1 MERGGQ
7 QQDDERRAGVAA
19 GAEHGG
25 IVVVEET
32 EDKPR
37 EHQLEVHRRLL
48 AHGLLRALC
57 PQQQGGQKDAR
68 RGDEHRQHRA
78 ADKGRGIEPPHPVPV
93 LRAAEVGAQHTGA
106 DRAADD
112 ECIGHVHDGGGHA
125 DAGQRQIAQKF
136 PHHHGVHDA
145 VQLLEDVAQNDGQR
159 EVEQRRKRC
168 AGQQRL
174 VAAGPVVHPTT
185 CFPEFT
191 TGKPITYPSVCPH
204 PLLFV
209 RRGAAEEAAC
219 FRRRR
224 TLRGLPE
231 FWTRRSAGF
240 GKNCIDRGKNVLY
253 NKSQEQ
259 ISAKE
264 NYA

>member
-1 MERGGQ
+1 MAQHRGQRHAPYAPAQHPCKQQIQRGMERGGQ

-48 AHGLLRALC
+48 AHGLLRALG

-125 DAGQRQIAQKF
+125 DAGQRQVAQKF

-145 VQLLEDVAQNDGQR
+145 V
-159 EVEQRRKRC
+159 
-168 AGQQRL
+168 
-174 VAAGPVVHPTT
+174 
-185 CFPEFT
+185 
-191 TGKPITYPSVCPH
+191 
-204 PLLFV
+204 
-209 RRGAAEEAAC
+209 
-219 FRRRR
+219 
-224 TLRGLPE
+224 
-231 FWTRRSAGF
+231 
-240 GKNCIDRGKNVLY
+240 
-253 NKSQEQ
+253 
-259 ISAKE
+259 
-264 NYA
+264 

>member
-1 MERGGQ
+1 MTTKEFAKILQDKLTSEYGVDLSVASKQQIYRSLALICRQMMSENHKKFQSKAIGTGTKQVYYLCMEF
-7 QQDDERRAGVAA
+7 
-19 GAEHGG
+19 
-25 IVVVEET
+25 
-32 EDKPR
+32 
-37 EHQLEVHRRLL
+37 LM
-48 AHGLLRALC
+48 
-57 PQQQGGQKDAR
+57 
-68 RGDEHRQHRA
+68 
-78 ADKGRGIEPPHPVPV
+78 GRSLKMSLFNLG
-93 LRAAEVGAQHTGA
+93 
-106 DRAADD
+106 
-112 ECIGHVHDGGGHA
+112 
-125 DAGQRQIAQKF
+125 
-136 PHHHGVHDA
+136 
-145 VQLLEDVAQNDGQR
+145 LEDVAQNDGQR

-185 CFPEFT
+185 CLPEFT
-191 TGKPITYPSVCPH
+191 TGKPITYPAVCPH

-209 RRGAAEEAAC
+209 RGRAAAETAC